1 MACGVSLSLHNVVMC
16 AMHVHCIL
24 TASHDHV
31 LGGCLTY
38 EHADKGLP
46 EVEKVLKNKAEIN
59 QGRS

>member
-1 MACGVSLSLHNVVMC
+1 MACSVSLSLHNVVMC
-16 AMHVHCIL
+16 ALHV
-24 TASHDHV
+24 TVSHDHV
-31 LGGCLTY
+31 LGGGLTY